1 MAHSF
6 VCAPPDARVWHL
18 PKSGRQTGGADAI
31 RSEASGDI
39 IECAAKLRTDRGD
52 GGDDDDGDQSGDE
65 TIFDGRDAGLIVDK
79 ATEQI
84 THD

>member
-1 MAHSF
+1 MVAIAETMNQRKNA
-6 VCAPPDARVWHL
+6 VAWL
-18 PKSGRQTGGADAI
+18 LAD
-31 RSEASGDI
+31 
-39 IECAAKLRTDRGD
+39 CFH

-65 TIFDGRDAGLIVDK
+65 TIFDSRDAGLTFDK